1 MPDPSPG
8 DADRIA
14 AATEL
19 AERLLRA
26 AIDGTT
32 RSERR
37 RADRLGRLLAA
48 ADGRALLFALTDE
61 VLRTPQPARAMGQ
74 LRELVA
80 AGLPEALPRLDRL
93 GLRAAALA
101 SRTAPRPVAAIVRQ
115 RIRAETRGVIVP
127 AGDPAFARYVARRR
141 AAGFDLNVNVLGEA
155 ILGDDEA

>member
-80 AGLPEALPRLDRL
+80 AGLPEALPRPDRL
-93 GLRAAALA
+93 GLRAAA
-101 SRTAPRPVAAIVRQ
+101 
-115 RIRAETRGVIVP
+115 
-127 AGDPAFARYVARRR
+127 
-141 AAGFDLNVNVLGEA
+141 
-155 ILGDDEA
+155 